1 MKYAPDFESFKRLST
16 EANLVPVYRQ
26 LTGDT
31 LTPVSAYQLLEKGP
45 YSFLFESVVGGEQI
59 SRYSFLGANP
69 FLTVDAYE
77 KRMVIQQN
85 GQTEE
90 LTVDDPLSELETI
103 LNRYQAAEL
112 PGLPRF
118 CGGAVGYA
126 GYDVVRYSEHL
137 PNAPEND
144 RQLPDLSFALY
155 DHMVVFD
162 QINKTVLVVAHA
174 HLQPG
179 MSEAELQAAYQLA
192 CQRIDQT
199 CQRFQSGDAA
209 VLKMADISVDTHAEP
224 DLKWTSN
231 FTQPKFEAA

>member
-1 MKYAPDFESFKRLST
+1 MKYLPDFESFETLSDQS
-16 EANLVPVYRQ
+16 NLVPVYRQ
-26 LTGDT
+26 LTADT

-69 FLTVDAYE
+69 FLMVDAYE
-77 KRMVIQQN
+77 KRIVIQHA
-85 GQTEE
+85 GKTEE
-90 LTVDDPLSELETI
+90 RTVDDPLQELETI
-103 LNRYQAAEL
+103 LGQYQAAEL
-112 PGLPRF
+112 PSLPRF

-126 GYDVVRYSEHL
+126 GYDVIRYSENL

-174 HLQPG
+174 HVEPDFEQKD
-179 MSEAELQAAYQLA
+179 LQAAYQSA
-192 CQRIDQT
+192 CERIDET
-199 CQRFQSGDAA
+199 CHRFQNGDA
-209 VLKMADISVDTHAEP
+209 
-224 DLKWTSN
+224 
-231 FTQPKFEAA
+231 